1 LIISIILFALLG
13 WLVGIAINHAADVLP
28 TRKTLFQGPR
38 CSECGHKHPVT
49 AWSALLALVGN
60 HRACHQC
67 GHSRPAFSRAV
78 MVELI
83 TPALFI
89 ILLWQTGFSYRLG
102 AVLLYTAILIL
113 ITVTDLEHRLI
124 LNIVILPS
132 IVVAIIFSFFSPLSG
147 FWHFGD
153 GCNSLLYGI
162 YTLLL
167 RAPSTFWE
175 VAFIG
180 GALGFV
186 ISFCAWL
193 FAVLLYG
200 HGALGQGDVTLSAF
214 LGLIVGFPYI
224 LLTFLFTV
232 LLGGIVPLLLILV
245 RRVNRRSYI
254 PYGPFLTISGWLMLT
269 WGNEI
274 WHFYFC

>member
-1 LIISIILFALLG
+1 LIASIILIALVG
-13 WLVGIAINHAADVLP
+13 WLVGITINHAADVLP
-28 TRKTLFQGPR
+28 TRETVFQRPR
-38 CSECGHKHPVT
+38 CSECGHKHPVVV
-49 AWSALLALVGN
+49 WSTVLALASN

-67 GHSRPAFSRAV
+67 GHPRPSFSRAV
-78 MVELI
+78 VVELV

-89 ILLWQTGFSYRLG
+89 ILLWQTGLSLRLG
-102 AVLLYTAILIL
+102 ALLLYTAILIL

-124 LNIVILPS
+124 LNIVILPA
-132 IVVAIIFSFFSPLSG
+132 IVIAIIFSFFSPLTG
-147 FWHFGD
+147 FWRFGGD
-153 GCNSLLYGI
+153 CNSLLFGI

-167 RAPSTFWE
+167 PAPSTFWE

-180 GALGFV
+180 GAFGFV

-193 FAVLLYG
+193 FAVILYG
-200 HGALGQGDVTLSAF
+200 HGALGQGDVTLSVF

-232 LLGGIVPLLLILV
+232 LLGGIVPLLLILI

-254 PYGPFLTISGWLMLT
+254 PYGPFLIISGWLMLI
-269 WGNEI
+269 WGDEI
-274 WHFYFC
+274 WQFYFC

>member
-1 LIISIILFALLG
+1 MIISIILIALLG
-13 WLVGIAINHAADVLP
+13 WLVGVAINHGADVLP
-28 TRKTLFQGPR
+28 TRETVFQTPR
-38 CSECGHKHPVT
+38 CSECGYEHPVA
-49 AWSALLALVGN
+49 AWSALLAVAGD
-60 HRACHQC
+60 HGACWQC
-67 GHSRPAFSRAV
+67 GHLRPSLSRAV
-78 MVELI
+78 VVELL

-89 ILLWQTGFSYRLG
+89 MLLWQTGLSYRLG
-102 AVLLYTAILIL
+102 AVLLYTTILLL

-147 FWHFGD
+147 FWLFGD
-153 GCNSLLYGI
+153 DCNSLLFGI
-162 YTLLL
+162 YTFFLST
-167 RAPSTFWE
+167 PTTFWE

-193 FAVLLYG
+193 AAVLLYG

-254 PYGPFLTISGWLMLT
+254 PYGPFLTISGWLMLI
-269 WGNEI
+269 WGDKI
-274 WHFYFC
+274 WRFYFC

>member
-1 LIISIILFALLG
+1 MIISTILIALLG
-13 WLVGIAINHAADVLP
+13 WLVGVAINHAADVLP
-28 TRKTLFQGPR
+28 TRETVFQAPQ
-38 CSECGHKHPVT
+38 CPECGHKYPVA
-49 AWSALLALVGN
+49 AWSALLALTSS
-60 HRACHQC
+60 HRVCQQC
-67 GHSRPAFSRAV
+67 GHPRPSFSRAV
-78 MVELI
+78 LIELI

-89 ILLWQTGFSYRLG
+89 MLLWQTGLSYRLG
-102 AVLLYTAILIL
+102 AVLLYTAILLL

-132 IVVAIIFSFFSPLSG
+132 ILVAIIFSFFSPLSG
-147 FWHFGD
+147 FWLFGKD
-153 GCNSLLYGI
+153 CNSLLFGI
-162 YTLLL
+162 YTFLLPT
-167 RAPSTFWE
+167 PSTFWE
-175 VAFIG
+175 IAFIG
-180 GALGFV
+180 GAFGFV

-193 FAVLLYG
+193 VAVVLYG

-254 PYGPFLTISGWLMLT
+254 PYGPFLTISGWLMLI
-269 WGNEI
+269 WGDEI
-274 WHFYFC
+274 WRFYFC